1 VPLLGEGRL
10 TATCEA
16 LRIALEREIGLTSL
30 RIDLLLDDAK
40 VRSFIL
46 SGEAVP
52 ADLSDP
58 RRMRAQVPA
67 RMSVPLRVADR
78 VFGTA
83 SVEDDRRW
91 WYPPEALPDLE
102 RIVGEYAP
110 ALEEC
115 LREGD
120 AG

>member
-1 VPLLGEGRL
+1 MPLLESRL

-16 LRIALEREIGLTSL
+16 LRVALDRAIGLTTL
-30 RIDLLLDDAK
+30 RIDLLLDDAN

-46 SGEAVP
+46 SGESVP
-52 ADLSDP
+52 SELSDP

-110 ALEEC
+110 SLEES
-115 LREGD
+115 LREGG